1 MPIRLSDEEVMAKIM
16 HALQKTK
23 GHLGAALK
31 TAGVSR
37 TLYRRL
43 RDEYPEFHQQI
54 KDKEKELVDYVE
66 DKLLQLIE
74 ENDFRAIKFFLERI
88 DKERWGE
95 SVRQEI
101 VHESP
106 IDIRGSLEDLR
117 NTLINNE
124 QDPEN
129 RA

>member
-1 MPIRLSDEEVMAKIM
+1 MAIRLTDEEYIACIM
-16 HALQKTK
+16 QALQQTK
-23 GHLGAALK
+23 GHIGAALK
-31 TAGVSR
+31 AAGVSR

-43 RDEYPEFHQQI
+43 RDSYPDFHQDI

-88 DKERWGE
+88 DRERWGE
-95 SVRQEI
+95 TVRQEI
-101 VHESP
+101 VHENP
-106 IDIRGSLEDLR
+106 IDVRGSLEELR